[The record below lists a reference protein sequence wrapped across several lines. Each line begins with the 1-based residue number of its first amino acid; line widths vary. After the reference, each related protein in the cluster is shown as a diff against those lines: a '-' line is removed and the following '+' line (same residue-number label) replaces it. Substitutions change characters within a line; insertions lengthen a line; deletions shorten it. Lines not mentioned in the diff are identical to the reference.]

1 MARENGGR
9 ERGQEK
15 RQETVDGIEQDEQR
29 RNDNPGEKK
38 RAMKEANVGTQLYKE
53 PQRNGFCNK
62 LLFRIK
68 LCA

>member
-38 RAMKEANVGTQLYKE
+38 KATEKWFL
-53 PQRNGFCNK
+53 
-62 LLFRIK
+62 
-68 LCA
+68 